1 MTPARWAW
9 LSLAIGIF
17 AYDVACP
24 PGQTLSEE
32 VDRWLE
38 SRTGRVA
45 AWAVGGIVTAHLY
58 NVTPQRFDPIH
69 RLFTALGRKANPQ
82 T

>member
-24 PGQTLSEE
+24 PGQTMSEE

-58 NVTPQRFDPIH
+58 NIAPPEADVIH
-69 RLFTALGRKANPQ
+69 IGFTSIRRAFPWGR
-82 T
+82 